1 MLYSLT
7 GKQMNSSESDV
18 YMVILNN
25 QLAKGRTLD
34 EVISNLSKL
43 FKQAP
48 DNIQN
53 MLCQPSFV
61 VESGVSEEK
70 AKNTQKLVIDAG
82 VGCQVK
88 KIFRTDTLDVST
100 LARNTQVIC
109 AKCGEQQSVS
119 SNCEYC
125 GIAFSKFNQ
134 SSDFLHSKVQEKQQY
149 TANNQSL
156 RLNKNSSAP
165 ASNNANT
172 ARSIFIGIFV
182 LIMIV
187 FAISAL
193 NKNGQTSKHPITLD
207 DGQVLYAIEKR
218 SVVST
223 DNYEDLI
230 VPGYISIIDFTAD
243 WCPVCK
249 RLHQF
254 EDKLVVQR
262 DDVIVR
268 KLDVTQQD
276 DYQLAL
282 NKYNLNF
289 RGVPYSIVYG
299 KNGEFIADDN
309 NRQRKGQQYIHSLII
324 NR

>member
-1 MLYSLT
+1 
-7 GKQMNSSESDV
+7 MNSPESDV

-34 EVISNLSKL
+34 EVINNLSQL

-48 DNIQN
+48 DNIKN

-70 AKNTQKLVIDAG
+70 AKNTQMLVIGAG

-88 KIFRTDTLDVST
+88 KIFRTDMVNVST
-100 LARNTQVIC
+100 LARNSQVIC
-109 AKCGEQQSVS
+109 AKCGKQQSVS
-119 SNCEYC
+119 SNCQYC

-134 SSDFLHSKVQEKQQY
+134 NSDSLHSKFQAKQKLTTKSQG
-149 TANNQSL
+149 S
-156 RLNKNSSAP
+156 RVNKNSHAP
-165 ASNNANT
+165 SNNNSNT
-172 ARSIFIGIFV
+172 ARSVFIGIFV
-182 LIMIV
+182 VIMIV

-207 DGQVLYAIEKR
+207 DGQALYAIETH
-218 SVVST
+218 SVAST

-230 VPGYISIIDFTAD
+230 VPGYITIIDFTAD

-249 RLHQF
+249 RLDKF
-254 EDKLVVQR
+254 EDKLVAQR

-268 KLDVTQQD
+268 KLDVSQQND
-276 DYQLAL
+276 FQLAL

-289 RGVPYSIVYG
+289 RGVPYSIVFG

-309 NRQRKGQQYIHSLII
+309 NRQREGQRYIHSLI
-324 NR
+324 NN

>member
-1 MLYSLT
+1 
-7 GKQMNSSESDV
+7 MNSSEPDV

-25 QLAKGRTLD
+25 QLAKGRSLD
-34 EVISNLSKL
+34 EVINNLSKL
-43 FKQAP
+43 LKQAP
-48 DNIQN
+48 DNIKN

-61 VESGVSEEK
+61 VQSGVSEEK
-70 AKNTQKLVIDAG
+70 AKNTQKLVIGAG

-88 KIFRTDTLDVST
+88 KIYRTDRVDVST

-109 AKCGEQQSVS
+109 AKCGKQQSVS

-125 GIAFSKFNQ
+125 AIAFSKFNQ
-134 SSDFLHSKVQEKQQY
+134 NSDFLHSKVLEKQKH
-149 TANNQSL
+149 TTSNQSL
-156 RLNKNSSAP
+156 KVNKNSSAP
-165 ASNNANT
+165 ASNHANT
-172 ARSIFIGIFV
+172 ARSVFIGIFV

-193 NKNGQTSKHPITLD
+193 NRNGQTSRHPITLD
-207 DGQVLYAIEKR
+207 DGQALYAIEKH
-218 SVVST
+218 SVAST

-249 RLHQF
+249 RLEQF

-268 KLDVTQQD
+268 KLDVSQQN

-299 KNGEFIADDN
+299 KNGEFIADDSN
-309 NRQRKGQQYIHSLII
+309 KQRKGQRYIHSLIN